1 MNLSNRGLRV
11 RQFIKPFRLQYVLHY
26 SLPPSAPS
34 MNRPPPPVS
43 PTYTP
48 DKALDDLPGIH
59 WALYEFLHS
68 RMLESEEYC
77 DRMDPNKERLCF
89 ATGYGVIQGIKGL
102 MSFEDKDLLNAI
114 HHMKRGITVAAA
126 HRKPPPSLA
135 GRLAGYIVPGLSYS
149 GPEWVAQMT
158 DVEKHAELMYAEGLY
173 YKSLVGIVYSGDWLS
188 FIKEMLN
195 MRTTM
200 SIYRQLGR
208 YLEVADAAYAASHY
222 QDSEESLNVPLED
235 PSIDRHFRSG
245 VYIGLGLSHLALSL
259 MPSRLLTFVELF
271 GYRGDRMEGL
281 RILERAGGWT
291 SGDDRDIVP
300 QEDEGLR
307 RPMCDMMLL
316 VFHLV
321 LSAYT
326 FEGIDVNMARRVVEW
341 NLERYPNSVFF
352 LFGAGRLALVRSQ
365 PERALEHYARAA
377 QCQSQYRSMHHISW
391 WESAIASFALWDV
404 KASKEWW
411 SRLRAEAT
419 WSKATYTYGEAA
431 CLASLGE
438 HDAAADLMAKVTG
451 LRQRIAGKSIPIEKF
466 AARKARKYLAQ
477 GNQLMLPAMELAYVF
492 SAIAHAPQRIVLEKM
507 IPDVQKALEELDLTE
522 AGCDS
527 SGKPLRNGSVTG
539 SDYSGEEKVKKARN
553 GTAKSTCE
561 GYWDNVCLARFL
573 EGVCWRYVAYP
584 DPDVDLDKNGSLP
597 VTIDDAGRRA
607 EQAFK
612 AVFKHGPKIELDHYL
627 VYYAHFEYGR
637 LLARSGKMDE
647 ARTHFDLVLSG
658 KAVEVSSA
666 GRKGKYSLENALHVR
681 TYAALDA
688 LKQDRL
694 L

>member
-1 MNLSNRGLRV
+1 
-11 RQFIKPFRLQYVLHY
+11 
-26 SLPPSAPS
+26 
-34 MNRPPPPVS
+34 MNRLPPPVS

-281 RILERAGGWT
+281 RMLERAGGWT
-291 SGDDRDIVP
+291 SGDDRDIIP

-316 VFHLV
+316 IFHLV

-404 KASKEWW
+404 NASKEWW

-438 HDAAADLMAKVTG
+438 HDAAADLMEKVTG

-477 GNQLMLPAMELAYVF
+477 GNQLMLSAMELAYVF

-507 IPDVQKALEELDLTE
+507 IPDVQKALEELGLTE

-527 SGKPLRNGSVTG
+527 SGKSLRNGSVTG
-539 SDYSGEEKVKKARN
+539 SDYSGEEKIKKAGN

-584 DPDVDLDKNGSLP
+584 DPDADLDENGSLP

-607 EQAFK
+607 ERAFK
-612 AVFKHGPKIELDHYL
+612 AVFEHGPKIELDHYL